1 MEPLLSDMLWDD
13 PLVYG
18 YSVYLS
24 LTVFVCGFAGVTSG
38 LGGTVVFLVELNK
51 QFCP

>member
-1 MEPLLSDMLWDD
+1 MLRDD

-24 LTVFVCGFAGVTSG
+24 LTVCLWLAGVTSG